1 MDMHATGRSKIV
13 YMSISQKN
21 FGHRFR
27 ASSMAK
33 DLGLLPVY
41 PNIVSDLTK
50 AVKPAAETS
59 GPSRDA
65 ERLDQIRKASEVWVI
80 GGIEGEMKED
90 VELAKRFGKRIR
102 YFEVEGQSNGLIE
115 LEK

>member
-1 MDMHATGRSKIV
+1 MVMHAAGRSKIV
-13 YMSISQKN
+13 YISISQKN

-33 DLGLLPVY
+33 DLGFLPVY

-50 AVKPAAETS
+50 AVEAVAETS

-80 GGIEGEMKED
+80 GVAEGEMKED
-90 VELAKRFGKRIR
+90 VELAKRFGKRLR
-102 YFEVEGQSNGLIE
+102 YFEVEEQSNGLIE
-115 LEK
+115 VEK